1 MIRLLVVTR
10 LQGDL
15 GTGTV
20 PTSLWAAGAAANA
33 HVAATKVDAAI
44 KRIANAL
51 ALSVGERRP
60 DITALPDQ
68 WVGLRE
74 PNPSVYQAK

>member
-20 PTSLWAAGAAANA
+20 PNSLWAVGANGSAHAAAK
-33 HVAATKVDAAI
+33 KVDAAI
-44 KRIANAL
+44 KGMANAL
-51 ALSVGERRP
+51 ASFFENGRHVESYLLKV
-60 DITALPDQ
+60 
-68 WVGLRE
+68 
-74 PNPSVYQAK
+74 